1 MHGEV
6 PLAWTVCCE
15 GTESQMEK
23 SLPSKPGWKDRWMI
37 VRAIPPFKEQLAVKG
52 IQAPDFEVLQKLAR
66 LGS

>member
-1 MHGEV
+1 
-6 PLAWTVCCE
+6 
-15 GTESQMEK
+15 MEK